1 MPTPREALEY
11 MRTVSRGSPVD
22 PRWSVPGMVLSRLR
36 DGLAAEG
43 SPLTLQDVMARA
55 DYRDLMTAKVDVGDV
70 APDFALPQLDHGGEL
85 RLSSLLAERPAALV
99 FGSYT

>member
-1 MPTPREALEY
+1 

-43 SPLTLQDVMARA
+43 SPLTLEDVMARA
-55 DYRDLMTAKVDVGDV
+55 DYRDLMTPKVDVGDA
-70 APDFALPQLDHGGEL
+70 APDFALPQLEHGSEL
-85 RLSSLLAERPAALV
+85 RLSSLLAERPVALV